1 MGHFHASGKRY
12 AEGTDFPAFG
22 NNEGDW
28 NPNGSEDLT
37 APALLPDTGGNRPF
51 LFWDTGRRVT
61 TKRRVIWTF
70 HHGDQWT
77 TWNATAWY
85 GPPVGGNGVNPQVS
99 VNAFWVGQ
107 GLMDPTPI
115 DGPNSTFHNGPG
127 AGQVAWPFNGDNHI
141 VRTEWGSATI
151 RALDHLQR
159 TPTDPLLDF
168 STLSQLVSGG
178 DDSGFCEENDDDV
191 TTSSGVTGI
200 AGLGSQSVTFA
211 QNSGAILL
219 AGYVTPAPVTFRPP
233 GEREYEWWKKYFDRG
248 DPAAFR
254 QLGEALVD
262 IASRVDEASRQVPD
276 VFANLAAQAD
286 KMSSVQLTL
295 ALAEARSVLNRGEA
309 TVKAL
314 EARAAEQTRN
324 Q

>member
-1 MGHFHASGKRY
+1 
-12 AEGTDFPAFG
+12 
-22 NNEGDW
+22 
-28 NPNGSEDLT
+28 
-37 APALLPDTGGNRPF
+37 
-51 LFWDTGRRVT
+51 
-61 TKRRVIWTF
+61 
-70 HHGDQWT
+70 
-77 TWNATAWY
+77 
-85 GPPVGGNGVNPQVS
+85 
-99 VNAFWVGQ
+99 
-107 GLMDPTPI
+107 
-115 DGPNSTFHNGPG
+115 
-127 AGQVAWPFNGDNHI
+127 
-141 VRTEWGSATI
+141 
-151 RALDHLQR
+151 
-159 TPTDPLLDF
+159 
-168 STLSQLVSGG
+168 
-178 DDSGFCEENDDDV
+178 
-191 TTSSGVTGI
+191 
-200 AGLGSQSVTFA
+200 
-211 QNSGAILL
+211 
-219 AGYVTPAPVTFRPP
+219 VTFRPP